1 MRESILMITTPTR
14 PGASKRAV
22 RRFLAAMASAAVL
35 AGCGTLWFATT
46 TEQTPAG
53 TVVVLR

>member
-1 MRESILMITTPTR
+1 MITTPTR

-22 RRFLAAMASAAVL
+22 RRFLAAMASAAIV
-35 AGCGTLWFATT
+35 AGCGTLWVATT
-46 TEQTPAG
+46 TAQTPAG